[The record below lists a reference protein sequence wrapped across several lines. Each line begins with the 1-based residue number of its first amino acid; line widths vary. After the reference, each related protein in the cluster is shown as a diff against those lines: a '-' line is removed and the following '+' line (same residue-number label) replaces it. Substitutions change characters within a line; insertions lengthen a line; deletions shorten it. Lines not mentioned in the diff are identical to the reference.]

1 MSTVVCG
8 GDHSYDDA
16 GGVASLMRDASIISS
31 VPHIYIIC
39 IAPFS
44 RRGNSLRHLPPLSI
58 DSSYPDTSDTDS
70 VTAPDTQQD
79 NMVWTLLKQTGR
91 GKVGYLSL
99 VMLVLFT
106 FSNSAL
112 QVIDAQLH
120 RIDSHDVYDTLS
132 AEVISPPTRY
142 TKPIP
147 SERPRMGLATAAI
160 SSVTEA
166 LSPILPFTGGV
177 DLRREEHWDTSEG
190 WINAATAMIDQVR
203 DAFGLEPWLVPRGG
217 SLSAHTG
224 NKTLAVPSKR
234 GEYPHVFTLSASA
247 PFVPVSA
254 IADMTLGDLSAA
266 FQYAIESTHNGFN
279 EKRFLDGVDVRMRPI
294 ISGLKEAA
302 IKSRGFD
309 VEPAATVASSST
321 LPAAPGDNV
330 DALHFCAAMRLF
342 AEWRVVRQVPD
353 GYKGFAVG
361 MNLGQKDIVQNVAK
375 IEKAVHDWLDYRR
388 DLLSTQSQ
396 SVGYD
401 AFGYNSCPIAPGN
414 KGCNLRSPTLRQL
427 LEHEVQ
433 MNVHDNSR
441 LPRLKDKT
449 GAMGLLWVRRQ
460 LQYQTALF
468 ANILQV
474 PTKFS
479 SANSAVTSA
488 YTDVYGK
495 FHGWAVQKIFGYSFQ
510 AAPEVD
516 VIYRYMNPHHL
527 KVVTQRARRLIGG
540 GDGGTNARNDLNPFQ
555 KIWANVVDMV
565 NDNSKR
571 MDGGDSRVMVHQE
584 DEAFVSKEMTEA
596 AHKHISMYLDIV
608 QPVLGDLA
616 GLFDDLNMD
625 DPTKV

>member
-1 MSTVVCG
+1 MSAT
-8 GDHSYDDA
+8 
-16 GGVASLMRDASIISS
+16 
-31 VPHIYIIC
+31 
-39 IAPFS
+39 
-44 RRGNSLRHLPPLSI
+44 
-58 DSSYPDTSDTDS
+58 DTN
-70 VTAPDTQQD
+70 QD
-79 NMVWTLLKQTGR
+79 NMFWSILKQTGR

-132 AEVISPPTRY
+132 AEVISPPIRY
-142 TKPIP
+142 TKPTP

-190 WINAATAMIDQVR
+190 WINAATAMVDQVR
-203 DAFGLEPWLVPRGG
+203 DAFGLEPWSIPRGG
-217 SLSAHTG
+217 AQSVATG
-224 NKTLAVPSKR
+224 NKTLAVPTKR
-234 GEYPHVFTLSASA
+234 GNYPHVFTLSASN
-247 PFVPVSA
+247 PFVSTSA
-254 IADMTLGDLSAA
+254 IADMTLGDLTAA
-266 FQYAIESTHNGFN
+266 FRYAIESTNAGFN
-279 EKRFLDGVDVRMRPI
+279 EKRFLDAVDVRMRPI
-294 ISGLKEAA
+294 ISDLKEAA
-302 IKSRGFD
+302 LKSRGVD
-309 VEPAATVASSST
+309 VEPAATVTSAST
-321 LPAAPGDNV
+321 LPAVPGDNV

-353 GYKGFAVG
+353 GYKGYAVG

-375 IEKAVHDWLDYRR
+375 IEKAVHDWLDHRR
-388 DLLSTQSQ
+388 DVMFAQSQ
-396 SVGYD
+396 SLGSESFGYD
-401 AFGYNSCPIAPGN
+401 SCPISPGT
-414 KGCNLRSPTLRQL
+414 KDCILRSPTLRQL
-427 LEHEVQ
+427 LEHEVE
-433 MNVHDNSR
+433 MNLHDNSR

-449 GAMGLLWVRRQ
+449 AAMGLLWVRRQ

-468 ANILQV
+468 ANVLQV
-474 PTKFS
+474 PTKFT
-479 SANSAVTSA
+479 SANSAITTA

-510 AAPEVD
+510 AAPDVD

-527 KVVTQRARRLIGG
+527 EVVKHRARQLMTSGG
-540 GDGGTNARNDLNPFQ
+540 GNAGTNARNDLHPFQ
-555 KIWANVVDMV
+555 KVWANVVNFF
-565 NDNSKR
+565 NDNNKR
-571 MDGGDSRVMVHQE
+571 VDTAQNVMDSQD

-596 AHKHISMYLDIV
+596 AHKHISMYLDVV